1 MAQGKKMSKKKNKNK
16 LFGFHRSVLEEPILC
31 LNALII
37 QAVINKHFLSDLQ
50 AKLQDN
56 SVTFLFICL
65 LVICSAENFL
75 REA

>member
-1 MAQGKKMSKKKNKNK
+1 MAQGKKISKKKNKNK

-50 AKLQDN
+50 AKAPRQLCHF
-56 SVTFLFICL
+56 SFHMFISSLFC
-65 LVICSAENFL
+65 
-75 REA
+75 